1 MDFKNGGFV
10 NCNLLYYY
18 TFQVLKL
25 KLKLFIFIFVLMFLA
40 LTSADKLKHLYCPFE
55 GTYNSSVPCLAQI
68 HFIFFKPRMAR
79 FVSEH
84 LS

>member
-1 MDFKNGGFV
+1 MDFKNGGVV

-40 LTSADKLKHLYCPFE
+40 LIYCPFE